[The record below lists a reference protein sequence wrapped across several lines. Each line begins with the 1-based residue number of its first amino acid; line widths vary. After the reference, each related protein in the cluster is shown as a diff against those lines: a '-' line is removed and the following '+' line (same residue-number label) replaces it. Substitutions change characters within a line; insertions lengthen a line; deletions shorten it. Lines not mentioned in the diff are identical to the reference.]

1 MNLKRE
7 GSGVRCKEGRGVV
20 HVIENKIRSMSR
32 LLDLVTKCPFVQC
45 RGLNFCVWMIYTLP
59 SW

>member
-7 GSGVRCKEGRGVV
+7 GSGIRCKGGRGVV

-45 RGLNFCVWMIYTLP
+45 RGLNFSVWMIYTLP

>member
-32 LLDLVTKCPFVQC
+32 LLDLVTECLFVQC
-45 RGLNFCVWMIYTLP
+45 RGLNFVFG
-59 SW
+59 